1 MPRFYVGL
9 IATKS
14 QLGSNTP
21 TVATSGSSRSGAKTT
36 VASSVND
43 ATHSAGWLMSNL
55 FPGRQ
60 IAAKN
65 PAGT

>member
-1 MPRFYVGL
+1 MPRYYVGL

-14 QLGSNTP
+14 QMNSNTP
-21 TVATSGSSRSGAKTT
+21 AIAASGSSRSGVKTT
-36 VASSVND
+36 TAASVND
-43 ATHSAGWLMSNL
+43 GTHSYGWMISNL

-60 IAAKN
+60 IAARN

>member
-1 MPRFYVGL
+1 MPRYYIGL

-14 QLGSNTP
+14 QLGTNTP
-21 TVATSGSSRSGAKTT
+21 VVAASGSSRSGVKTT
-36 VASSVND
+36 SASSVND

-65 PAGT
+65 PAGA

>member
-1 MPRFYVGL
+1 MPRYYVGL

-14 QLGSNTP
+14 QMASNTP
-21 TVATSGSSRSGAKTT
+21 AIATSGPSRFIVKGQTA
-36 VASSVND
+36 ASVND
-43 ATHSAGWLMSNL
+43 ATHSHGWLMSNL

-65 PAGT
+65 PAGI

>member
-14 QLGSNTP
+14 QMASNTP
-21 TVATSGSSRSGAKTT
+21 VVATTGASRSGAKTT
-36 VASSVND
+36 TAASVSD
-43 ATHSAGWLMSNL
+43 GTHSFGWLMSNL
-55 FPGRQ
+55 YPGRH

>member
-1 MPRFYVGL
+1 MPRYYIGL

-14 QLGSNTP
+14 QMGTNTP
-21 TVATSGSSRSGAKTT
+21 TVAASGSSRSGVKTT
-36 VASSVND
+36 TASSVND
-43 ATHSAGWLMSNL
+43 ATHSYGWLMSNL

-60 IAAKN
+60 IVAKN

>member
-1 MPRFYVGL
+1 MPRYYIGL

-14 QLGSNTP
+14 QMASNTP
-21 TVATSGSSRSGAKTT
+21 AIAASGSSRSGVKTT
-36 VASSVND
+36 TASSVND
-43 ATHSAGWLMSNL
+43 GTHSYGWLTSNL